1 MSGFQRIQP
10 PVHPFDAQI
19 DIQLKSLELDNGA
32 RVYMIEAGTEDVI
45 RIECVFR
52 AGIIKEHLPLL
63 ASSANMMLIE
73 GSTRYTSEELN
84 ALLDYYGIFLNLQA
98 ERDTAGLTAFFLS
111 RYFDKSLELIAEVLF
126 RPVFPEKELE
136 KLMKKRLNWFRINRE
151 KVQNIAS
158 DRFFECIFGQNH
170 PYGRKVGEPD
180 FDGMTSSLLKDFH
193 SRLYRPEEMAVI
205 VSGKIPGS
213 AATSLEKHFGSL
225 RSEKIQNN
233 EKVSIIEGSPVRKE
247 HIKKKGAVQTAIRI
261 GAATI
266 NKRHPDYPGLKFL
279 NVILGGYFG
288 SRLMKNIREEKGYTY
303 GIHSIVSS
311 FDKSGFR
318 MITTEVGRENAGKAV
333 DEIKKEINLL
343 LTTPVTP
350 GEIEVVSNYIAG
362 EIVRLFDGPMA
373 IAESFRSA
381 WEFGLDMSYFST
393 IMHTIRTI
401 TPEELIKLANSYYN
415 TGDIYEITAG

>member
-63 ASSANMMLIE
+63 SSSANMMLTE
-73 GSTRYTSEELN
+73 GSARYTSEELN

-213 AATSLEKHFGSL
+213 AAASLEKHFGRL

-350 GEIEVVSNYIAG
+350 GEIEVVSNYMAG

>member
-1 MSGFQRIQP
+1 MSSFQRIQP

-19 DIQLKSLELDNGA
+19 DIPLKSLALNNGA

-52 AGIIKEHLPLL
+52 AGIIKENLPLQ
-63 ASSANMMLIE
+63 ASSANMMLTE
-73 GSTRYTSEELN
+73 GSERYTSEELN
-84 ALLDYYGIFLNLQA
+84 ALLDYYGIFINLQA
-98 ERDTAGLTAFFLS
+98 ERDTAGLTAYFLS

-126 RPVFPEKELE
+126 SPVFPAKELE

-158 DRFFECIFGQNH
+158 DRFFESVFGHNH
-170 PYGRKVGEPD
+170 PYGRQVGEPD
-180 FDGMTSSLLKDFH
+180 FDGMTPSLLRDFH

-213 AATSLEKHFGSL
+213 AVASLEKYFGGL
-225 RSEKIQNN
+225 VSEKVQNI
-233 EKVSIIEGSPVRKE
+233 ETESIIEGSHVRKE
-247 HIKKKGAVQTAIRI
+247 HISKKGAVQTAIRI

-318 MITTEVGRENAGKAV
+318 MITAEVGRENAGKAV
-333 DEIKKEINLL
+333 DEIRKEINRL
-343 LTTPVTP
+343 LTIPVP
-350 GEIEVVSNYIAG
+350 ADEIEVVSNYMAG
-362 EIVRLFDGPMA
+362 ELVRLFDGPMS

-381 WEFGLDMSYFST
+381 WEFGLDLSYFST

-401 TPEELIKLANSYYN
+401 TPEEVIQLANKYY
-415 TGDIYEITAG
+415 TTEGLYEITAG